1 MRGRRATVVS
11 VALLGLGTV
20 NGCNCDQPNPTVH
33 VSPGTTVQAGTT
45 VTFDSNQ
52 MAGDPPD
59 NIDSNTKLSWDLN
72 GDGWF
77 ELDGQRVVQ
86 RRFDT
91 PGTYRVT
98 FDAVNLVFD
107 RGVLARSGFVHGYV
121 PKEITVVPPPG
132 QQGNQSPTASF
143 TEDHNPWYTENDIKF
158 DASASHDPDG
168 QIVKYE
174 WDWTADGTY
183 DESGASPAAT
193 HKYEVAGPYTVRLRV
208 TDDAGAT
215 GVMEGTVQVM
225 DGVPPGKVIARE
237 ATGISA
243 ASAGTPFT
251 LGLNQ
256 VRPSLGTTT
265 VAGTKL
271 VIAGIRA
278 HGRIHF
284 TRVPKI
290 LGTHHSP
297 RYAAILSVVQRG
309 NASKAKFS
317 GQGYILLSFTK
328 GDALCLAGTGS
339 GSLTNPFVGKLATAG
354 GKGFG
359 ARVRGTGT
367 FSPPT
372 VRNGKPVLNG
382 RLKFRNVHKPRTLPK
397 ACRKLV
403 RDLPH

>member
-1 MRGRRATVVS
+1 MSGRRAKVLS
-11 VALLGLGTV
+11 LALLGLGTV
-20 NGCNCDQPNPTVH
+20 NGCNCDPPNPVVH

-45 VTFDSNQ
+45 VTFDSNRI
-52 MAGDPPD
+52 AGDPPD
-59 NIDSNTKLSWDLN
+59 NIDFNTNLAWDLN
-72 GDGWF
+72 GDGQF
-77 ELDGQRVVQ
+77 EVHGQRVVE

-91 PGTYRVT
+91 PGTYPVT
-98 FDAVNLVFD
+98 FDASNLVVD
-107 RGVLARSGFVHGYV
+107 RRVLARSQFVHGYV
-121 PKEITVVPPPG
+121 TKQITVVPPPG

-158 DASASHDPDG
+158 DGSASHDPDG

-183 DESGASPAAT
+183 DQSGAAPTAT
-193 HKYEVAGPYTVRLRV
+193 HKYAFANTYTVRLRV

-215 GVMEGTVQVM
+215 GVTEGTVQVM
-225 DGVPPGKVIARE
+225 DGVPPGKVIAQE
-237 ATGISA
+237 ATGVSA
-243 ASAGTPFT
+243 ASTGTPFT
-251 LGLNQ
+251 LALNR

-278 HGRIHF
+278 HGRIRF
-284 TRVPKI
+284 TRVPKL
-290 LGTHHSP
+290 LGRHHSP
-297 RYAAILSVVQRG
+297 RYAAILSLVQRG

-328 GDALCLAGTGS
+328 RDALCLAGTGS
-339 GSLTNPFVGKLATAG
+339 GSLTTPFIGKLATAG

-372 VRNGKPVLNG
+372 LKHGKPVLNG
-382 RLKFRNVHKPRTLPK
+382 RLKLRKVHKPRTLPK

-403 RDLPH
+403 RDLPR

>member
-1 MRGRRATVVS
+1 MSGRRAKVVLL
-11 VALLGLGTV
+11 ARLGLGTV
-20 NGCNCDQPNPTVH
+20 NGCNCDQPNPTLH

-59 NIDSNTKLSWDLN
+59 NIDSNTNIAWDLN
-72 GDGWF
+72 GDGQF
-77 ELDGQRVVQ
+77 EIHGQRVAQ

-91 PGTYRVT
+91 PGTYPVT

-107 RGVLARSGFVHGYV
+107 RGVLARIGFVRSYGARL
-121 PKEITVVPPPG
+121 ITVVPPPG

-158 DASASHDPDG
+158 DGSASHDPDG

-183 DESGASPAAT
+183 DESGTSPAAT
-193 HKYEVAGPYTVRLRV
+193 HKYEFAGTYTVRLRV

-225 DGVPPGKVIARE
+225 DGVPPSKVIAQE

-243 ASAGTPFT
+243 ASAGAPFT
-251 LGLNQ
+251 LALNQ

-328 GDALCLAGTGS
+328 RDALCLAGTGS
-339 GSLTNPFVGKLATAG
+339 GSLTTQFVGKLATAG

-359 ARVRGTGT
+359 ARMRGTGT

-372 VRNGKPVLNG
+372 HKNGKPVLGG
-382 RLKFRNVHKPRTLPK
+382 RLKLRNVQKPRTLPK

-403 RDLPH
+403 RDLPR